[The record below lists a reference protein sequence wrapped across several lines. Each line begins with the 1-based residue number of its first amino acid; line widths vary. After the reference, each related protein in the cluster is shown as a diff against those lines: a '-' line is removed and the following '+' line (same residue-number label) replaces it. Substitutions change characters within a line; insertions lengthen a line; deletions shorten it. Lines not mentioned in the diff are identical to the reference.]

1 MVTVI
6 FWQQKQNS
14 LKNIF
19 MAIVWKSKEKSWLF
33 LYIYMFMLCTVHIK
47 VSIMYYDVLLGGG
60 FCVRYTE

>member
-14 LKNIF
+14 FKNIF

-33 LYIYMFMLCTVHIK
+33 LYIIVMLNAIVELNK
-47 VSIMYYDVLLGGG
+47 VSGKV
-60 FCVRYTE
+60 